1 VVSAAPKPLEFSRV
15 VSVEALD
22 RAGLEL
28 EIEADPQERTALAR
42 RFGLE
47 ALEKLVVAARLT
59 PRPDREMRL
68 VVTFD
73 ADVVQLC
80 VVTLEPVAVRL
91 SERFEVVFAPPVEG
105 VEEDEVVIDVEAEEP
120 PEPLV
125 EGRIDV
131 GEMVAQHLAMAI
143 EPYPRA
149 PGAEMGD
156 LLSEECGSGEAV
168 PSIGPFTGLARLKRG
183 V

>member
-1 VVSAAPKPLEFSRV
+1 MVSTAPKPPEFSRV
-15 VSVEALD
+15 VSVEALG

-28 EIEADPQERTALAR
+28 EIEADQRERAALVR
-42 RFGLE
+42 RFGLD
-47 ALEKLVVAARLT
+47 ALEKLVAVARLT
-59 PRPDREMRL
+59 PRGDGEVRL

-91 SERFEVVFAPPVEG
+91 SERFEIAFAPLAEG
-105 VEEDEVVIDVEAEEP
+105 VEEVEVVIDVEAEEP

-125 EGRIDV
+125 EDRIDV

-149 PGAEMGD
+149 PSVEMGD
-156 LLSEECGSGEAV
+156 LLSGAVDSGGAAS
-168 PSIGPFTGLARLKRG
+168 SIGAFAELARLKRD

>member
-1 VVSAAPKPLEFSRV
+1 MSAAPKLLEFSRV
-15 VSVEALD
+15 VSVEGLD

-28 EIEADPQERTALAR
+28 EIEADPRECAALAR
-42 RFGLE
+42 RFDLD
-47 ALEKLVVAARLT
+47 ALEKLVALARLT
-59 PRPDREMRL
+59 PRADREVRL

-73 ADVVQLC
+73 ADVVQSC
-80 VVTLEPVAVRL
+80 VVTLEPVAIRL
-91 SERFEVVFAPPVEG
+91 SERFEVVFAPSVED
-105 VEEDEVVIDVEAEEP
+105 VQEDEVVIDVEAEDP
-120 PEPLV
+120 PELLV

-149 PGAEMGD
+149 PSAETGD
-156 LLSEECGSGEAV
+156 LLSGEADSGEAA
-168 PSIGPFTGLARLKRG
+168 PSTGPFGGLARLKRD